1 MSTEG
6 APAAPVTS
14 VLIERRGGIGG
25 LHVHAQHD
33 YAALTPAQR
42 RAVDGLAA
50 HPAPA
55 ASAAGADR
63 FRYRISIT
71 HADGAQRVID
81 VDEDA
86 LPAPLEA
93 LVRPQLPGDR

>member
-1 MSTEG
+1 VTAER
-6 APAAPVTS
+6 APPAPVS
-14 VLIERRGGIGG
+14 VLIERRGGVGG

-42 RAVDGLAA
+42 RALDELLA
-50 HPAPA
+50 HPASSAP
-55 ASAAGADR
+55 AAGADR
-63 FRYRISIT
+63 FSYRISCA

-86 LPAPLEA
+86 MPAPLEE
-93 LVRPQLPGDR
+93 LVRPRLPGDR